1 MEHCTAGDGRWR
13 RRATLRAPAGEGKVG
28 TGRVRVMSSYAKYCR
43 DQAAECARRV
53 RLANSPEVVANCR
66 NLGLRW
72 LKLAAKAEATDRA
85 CMRANRPRLRALAPN
100 DDDRTGDGIPRP

>member
-1 MEHCTAGDGRWR
+1 
-13 RRATLRAPAGEGKVG
+13 
-28 TGRVRVMSSYAKYCR
+28 MSSYAKYCR

-85 CMRANRPRLRALAPN
+85 LHASKPPAVASARP
-100 DDDRTGDGIPRP
+100 